1 MNGSE
6 QQYLDVVSAPQEPV
20 NKCKHIFQTG
30 FEDNA
35 EIRTCENKL
44 S

>member
-6 QQYLDVVSAPQEPV
+6 QQYLDVVFAPQEPV
-20 NKCKHIFQTG
+20 NKCKHILKM
-30 FEDNA
+30 A
-35 EIRTCENKL
+35 ETRSCENKL

>member
-6 QQYLDVVSAPQEPV
+6 QQYLDVVFAPQEPV
-20 NKCKHIFQTG
+20 KNWKHILKM
-30 FEDNA
+30 A
-35 EIRTCENKL
+35 ETRSRENKL